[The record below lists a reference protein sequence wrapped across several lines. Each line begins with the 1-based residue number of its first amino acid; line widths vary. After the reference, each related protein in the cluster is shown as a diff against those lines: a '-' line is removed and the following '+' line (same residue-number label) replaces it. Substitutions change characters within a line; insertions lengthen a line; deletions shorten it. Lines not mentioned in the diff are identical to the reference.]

1 MAKETQQ
8 QHLFDLSDMFKW
20 KEDWKG
26 MPDFTQEDLQP
37 TQQIIV
43 SFKTRDDVKRFS
55 ELVGQ
60 KLTYE
65 SKSMWFPKN
74 DRESPSEYVWT
85 GERILPKYPIYIISK
100 GRHDTR
106 LTAKALDKMNVPYK
120 ICVEPTEYEN
130 YAAVI
135 NENKIIKLPE
145 DFSKLNQGGI
155 PVRNFVWQHSIDS
168 GAKRHWILDDN
179 IDGFI
184 RLTNNMKIK
193 VDNGATFRAIE
204 DYCDRYENVMMAGM
218 DYRYFANQD
227 AVKTPFTL
235 NTRVYSCILLSNEIS
250 HRWRGRYNEDTDLSI
265 RILKDGFCTILF
277 KTFLCNK
284 ITTMQ
289 MKGGNTDTIYNTG
302 DNRRQFAESLVE
314 QHPDIA
320 KVVWRYDR
328 WHHEVDYT
336 MFMKYN
342 KPKLKEG
349 IEISDEI
356 NNYGMTLKS
365 TNNV

>member
-1 MAKETQQ
+1 
-8 QHLFDLSDMFKW
+8 
-20 KEDWKG
+20 

-37 TQQIIV
+37 IQQIIV
-43 SFKTRDDVKRFS
+43 SFKTREDVRKFG
-55 ELVGQ
+55 ELINK
-60 KLTYE
+60 KLTPQT
-65 SKSMWFPKN
+65 KSVWFPEN
-74 DRESPSEYVWT
+74 DRESPSKYVWT
-85 GERILPKYPIYIISK
+85 GSKILPKYPIYIISK
-100 GRHDTR
+100 GRWDTR
-106 LTAKALDKMNVPYK
+106 LTSKALDSMNVPYK
-120 ICVEPTEYEN
+120 ICVEPSEYDN

-135 NENKIIKLPE
+135 DENKILKLPE
-145 DFSKLNQGGI
+145 DFSKRSQGGI
-155 PVRNFVWQHSIDS
+155 PVRNWVWEHSIQE

-193 VDNGATFRAIE
+193 VDNAATFRAIE

-227 AVKTPFTL
+227 AVKTPYTL
-235 NTRVYSCILLSNEIS
+235 NTRIYSCILLSNEIP

-284 ITTMQ
+284 ITTMS
-289 MKGGNTDTIYNTG
+289 MSGGNTDTIYNTG
-302 DNRRQFAESLVE
+302 DNRLKFAESLVE

-328 WHHEVDYT
+328 WHHEVDYSY
-336 MFMKYN
+336 FMKYN
-342 KPKLKEG
+342 KLKLKKDIL
-349 IEISDEI
+349 IETEI
-356 NNYGMTLKS
+356 NNYGLLLKRIEY
-365 TNNV
+365 